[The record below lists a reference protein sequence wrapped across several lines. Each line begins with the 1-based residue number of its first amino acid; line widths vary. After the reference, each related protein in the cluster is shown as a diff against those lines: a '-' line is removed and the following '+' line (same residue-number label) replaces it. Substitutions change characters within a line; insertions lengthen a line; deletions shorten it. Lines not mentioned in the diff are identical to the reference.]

1 MITKTVIEDLNYIY
15 NNLSSKERQIF
26 HGKKVLVTGYAG
38 SLGYMLMMFF
48 AEFGENLNI
57 KKVYGIDN
65 FMFGKP
71 SWVSSLEDN
80 PLFCLKEDDIT
91 KCDLEPVSDAEI
103 IFHMASLAS
112 PVYYRQYPIET
123 IDADVIGL
131 RRLLEQYKNK
141 QIYNL
146 VFYSTSEVYG
156 DPVNEQIPTPES
168 YFGNVN
174 TSGPR
179 ACYDESKRFGE
190 TLCYNFHNKYNMPIT
205 VVRPFNSFG
214 PGLNTN
220 DQRVVADFAKSIL
233 ENKEIIIF
241 SDGTATRTFSYVADT
256 TLGCIKC
263 ALYGKYDI
271 FNIGY
276 DKEEITILQLAY
288 MYKSVGERY
297 FNYNGEVTYETHSDK
312 HYLTDNPQRRCPN
325 INKAKNLLNF
335 SPQIKTLTGIK
346 NYLKFLYEA
355 QEVQ

>member
-1 MITKTVIEDLNYIY
+1 MITKTVKDDLKYIY
-15 NNLSSKERQIF
+15 VNLTNKELQAL
-26 HGKKVLVTGYAG
+26 HGKKILVTGFAG
-38 SLGYMLMMFF
+38 SLGYMLMMFL
-48 AEFGENLNI
+48 AEYAEELNI
-57 KKVYGIDN
+57 NKVYGIDN
-65 FMFGKP
+65 YVFGKP
-71 SWVSSLEDN
+71 VWVQSLKDN
-80 PLFCLKEDDIT
+80 SLFCLIEDDIT
-91 KCDLEPVSDAEI
+91 NCDLEFASDAEI

-131 RRLLEQYKNK
+131 RRLLDFYKNK
-141 QIYNL
+141 NIYNL
-146 VFYSTSEVYG
+146 LFYSTSEIYG
-156 DPVNEQIPTPES
+156 DPVKEQVPTPET

-190 TLCYNFHNKYNMPIT
+190 TLCYNFHYKYNMPIT

-220 DQRVVADFAKSIL
+220 DQRVVADFAKSIV
-233 ENKEIIIF
+233 ENKDIIIY

-263 ALYGKYDI
+263 AVYDKYDI

-276 DKEEITILQLAY
+276 DKEEITILQLAN
-288 MYKSVGERY
+288 MYKNIGEKH
-297 FNYNGEVTYETHSDK
+297 FKYNGNIIFETHSDK

-335 SPQIKTLTGIK
+335 SPQIDTIFGIN
-346 NYLKFLYEA
+346 NYLKFLHEF
-355 QEVQ
+355 